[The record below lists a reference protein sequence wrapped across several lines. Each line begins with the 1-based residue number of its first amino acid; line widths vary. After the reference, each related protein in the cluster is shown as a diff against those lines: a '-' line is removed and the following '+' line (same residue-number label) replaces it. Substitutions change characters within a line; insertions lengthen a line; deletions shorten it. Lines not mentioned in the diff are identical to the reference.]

1 MERRTTTVVH
11 KIVQFLVEGDGLVH
25 HVPLDAALRLRLYR
39 STGLDARTNVDEQLL
54 HESAQ
59 LHLDNIRHK
68 RPSVPVR
75 NARHQHIGQRRFDDD
90 PILARVIGLRMTNLI
105 ETAQDSDRT
114 RPSGGAQPHS

>member
-25 HVPLDAALRLRLYR
+25 HVPLDAALRFCLYC
-39 STGLDARTNVDEQLL
+39 STGSTTRTNVGEQLL
-54 HESAQ
+54 HESTQ

-90 PILARVIGLRMTNLI
+90 PILARVIGLWMTNLI

-114 RPSGGAQPHS
+114 QPSGEAQPHS